1 MNIFTYVAVC
11 SLRIWALELERSII
25 LLFSVSHFQSSV
37 EPMQVDAPPEE
48 NENVEEEHFIV
59 ENTSLV
65 SIFIYIQT

>member
-1 MNIFTYVAVC
+1 
-11 SLRIWALELERSII
+11 
-25 LLFSVSHFQSSV
+25 
-37 EPMQVDAPPEE
+37 MQVDAPPEE